1 MTVKEYAAEQH
12 ISQQTVYYKIRK
24 YSDKLKGHI
33 YKHNEKMFLDE
44 TAQEMLKPV
53 DGNAGLVDKVS
64 TLEGKIVKLKS
75 DVAYFE
81 NNYLRCKDKSE
92 ELTKEVIEKQK
103 HIADLEQ
110 ELSDEKAKTAEME
123 KRITELT
130 DKASAFENFAE
141 RLNALFGVLEET
153 ANTGMGK
160 KIGNLLSGKH

>member
-12 ISQQTVYYKIRK
+12 ISQQTVYYKIKK
-24 YSDKLKGHI
+24 YSKKLGNHV
-33 YKHNEKMFLDE
+33 YKQNGKMFLDE

-64 TLEGKIVKLKS
+64 TLEEKIIKLKS

-92 ELTKEVIEKQK
+92 ELTKEITEKQK
-103 HIADLEQ
+103 QIADLERG
-110 ELSDEKAKTAEME
+110 LSAEKAKTAGME
-123 KRITELT
+123 KRIKELT
-130 DKASAFENFAE
+130 DKASEFENFAE
-141 RLNALFGVLEET
+141 RLNALLGVLEET

-160 KIGNLLSGKH
+160 KLSNLLSGKH

>member
-33 YKHNEKMFLDE
+33 YKQNGKMLLDE

-81 NNYLRCKDKSE
+81 NNYLRCKEKSV
-92 ELTKEVIEKQK
+92 ELTKEVSEKQK
-103 HIADLEQ
+103 HIDDLER
-110 ELSDEKAKTAEME
+110 ELSDEKAKTVVME

-130 DKASAFENFAE
+130 DKASDFENFAE
-141 RLNALFGVLEET
+141 RLNALLGVLEET

-160 KIGNLLSGKH
+160 KLGNLLSGKH

>member
-33 YKHNEKMFLDE
+33 YKQSGKMLLDE

-53 DGNAGLVDKVS
+53 EGNVGLVDKVKN
-64 TLEGKIVKLKS
+64 LEAEVVKKNDELKNWQKEYRLYKES
-75 DVAYFE
+75 
-81 NNYLRCKDKSE
+81 N
-92 ELTKEVIEKQK
+92 ELLIKEADEYKNR
-103 HIADLEQ
+103 IANLEQ

-130 DKASAFENFAE
+130 DKVSAFENFAE
-141 RLNALFGVLEET
+141 RLNALLGVLEET